1 MFTDYIRVIVK
12 EMFMN
17 RWVRNTQDLVLVR
30 VEEVLKVFDKDMQ
43 EAMKREQ
50 WDVEK
55 PAKKQKMTAEKEG
68 DYMTMDYCPNECYQT
83 HKHKQKV

>member
-43 EAMKREQ
+43 EAMKR
-50 WDVEK
+50 
-55 PAKKQKMTAEKEG
+55 
-68 DYMTMDYCPNECYQT
+68 
-83 HKHKQKV
+83 